1 MDRSITPSLTSTVSS
16 NSARDI
22 SFAHYALLLCVGV
35 LLAGL
40 HQGWD
45 AHLSLPGHFGL
56 IWMAGIM
63 LTRQRSSATWA
74 ASVAALGYAGGTA
87 AFAGFVHHGLLQA
100 PLYALSTLVVDLA
113 WRVDSRRSAH
123 LFGAALLGGL
133 AFMLKPLALVAFSH
147 GISLNL
153 TALRLGPVFPLL
165 THFSFGAVGAII
177 GTLLARAGSTAL
189 RTRD

>member
-1 MDRSITPSLTSTVSS
+1 MERSITPSLTSTVSS
-16 NSARDI
+16 NSAPDI
-22 SFAHYALLLCVGV
+22 SFAHYALLLGVGV

-63 LTRQRSSATWA
+63 LTRQHSSAKWA
-74 ASVAALGYAGGTA
+74 ASVAALGYVGGTA
-87 AFAGFVHHGLLQA
+87 AFAGLAHHGLLQA
-100 PLYALSTLVVDLA
+100 PLYALSTAVVDVA
-113 WRVDSRRSAH
+113 WRLDSRRSAH
-123 LFGAALLGGL
+123 LCGAALLGGL
-133 AFMLKPLALVAFSH
+133 AFVLKPLALFAFAH

-153 TALRLGPVFPLL
+153 TALRSGPVFPLL
-165 THFSFGAVGAII
+165 THFVFGAVGAII
-177 GTLLARAGSTAL
+177 GTLLARAGNTAL